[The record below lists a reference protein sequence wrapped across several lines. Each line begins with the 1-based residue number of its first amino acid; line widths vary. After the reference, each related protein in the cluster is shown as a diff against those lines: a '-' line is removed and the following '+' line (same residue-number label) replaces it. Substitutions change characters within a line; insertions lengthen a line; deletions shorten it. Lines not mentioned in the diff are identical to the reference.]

1 MLFPYKSQISP
12 SLKIFS
18 CHNSLKDEVNPIK
31 EPEITTDE
39 EAKDMITDETID
51 LSTLDL
57 DPYDEDN

>member
-1 MLFPYKSQISP
+1 M
-12 SLKIFS
+12 
-18 CHNSLKDEVNPIK
+18 K

-39 EAKDMITDETID
+39 EGIPMITEDTID

>member
-1 MLFPYKSQISP
+1 M
-12 SLKIFS
+12 
-18 CHNSLKDEVNPIK
+18 K